1 MRGDGH
7 PRRRPPRGAP
17 IVSRCVVAPVLL
29 LLALLLAGCGGP
41 LAPGGAAGD
50 GPEAAGLPDGE
61 TTRVADVIDGD
72 TIEVGGGRRVRLIGV
87 DTPETRHPD
96 KGVQCFGRE
105 ASAYTARLLPRGT
118 RVRLVTDVEERDRY
132 DRVLAYVYRVS
143 DGLFVNAALARDGYA
158 RPLTIP
164 PNVAHTRELT
174 DLAARAR
181 ERGRGLWGAC
191 R

>member
-1 MRGDGH
+1 MGRDRNRHG
-7 PRRRPPRGAP
+7 RPPRGAP
-17 IVSRCVVAPVLL
+17 GGTRPIVALVA
-29 LLALLLAGCGGP
+29 LLAFLLAGCGGP
-41 LAPGGAAGD
+41 LPRGGAAGG

-87 DTPETRHPD
+87 DTPETKHPD
-96 KGVQCFGRE
+96 KGVQCYGRE

-118 RVRLVTDVEERDRY
+118 RVRLVADVEERDRY
-132 DRVLAYVYRVS
+132 DRLLAYVWRVS

-164 PNVAHTRELT
+164 PNVAHTQQLT